1 MNIITSVIGFDFKS
15 NLVDNDGQPIKTGAR
30 RVNNYLPSD
39 TPEDAPSVGTKIGGE
54 NWFTNFNEPLLSKIR
69 DYRRRND

>member
-15 NLVDNDGQPIKTGAR
+15 NLVDNDGQPIRTGAR
-30 RVNNYLPSD
+30 RVECLSSD
-39 TPEDAPSVGTKIGGE
+39 TPSVGTKIGGE

-69 DYRRRND
+69 DYRRITD

>member
-1 MNIITSVIGFDFKS
+1 MENKIFTSVIGFNFEL
-15 NLVDNDGQPIKTGAR
+15 NLIDNDGQPVKVGAR
-30 RVNNYLPSD
+30 RIDYLSSE
-39 TPEDAPSVGTKIGGE
+39 TPDVGTKIGGE

>member
-1 MNIITSVIGFDFKS
+1 MESKVFTSVIGFNFELD
-15 NLVDNDGQPIKTGAR
+15 LVDNDGQPIRTGAR
-30 RVNNYLPSD
+30 RVECLFSD
-39 TPEDAPSVGTKIGGE
+39 TPNVGTKIGGE

>member
-15 NLVDNDGQPIKTGAR
+15 NLVDNDGQPIKTGAKR
-30 RVNNYLPSD
+30 IDCLSSE
-39 TPEDAPSVGTKIGGE
+39 TPNVGTKIGGE
-54 NWFTNFNEPLLSKIR
+54 SWFTNFNEPLLSKIR

>member
-1 MNIITSVIGFDFKS
+1 MESKVFTSVIGFNFEL
-15 NLVDNDGQPIKTGAR
+15 NLVDNDGQPVKVGAR
-30 RVNNYLPSD
+30 KVKNYLPSE
-39 TPEDAPSVGTKIGGE
+39 TPNVGTKIGGE

>member
-1 MNIITSVIGFDFKS
+1 MESKIFRSVIGFNFEL
-15 NLVDNDGQPIKTGAR
+15 NLVDNDGQPVKTGAR
-30 RVNNYLPSD
+30 RVDCYLSSE
-39 TPEDAPSVGTKIGGE
+39 TPNVGTKIGGE

>member
-1 MNIITSVIGFDFKS
+1 MNIITSVIGFDFES
-15 NLVDNDGQPIKTGAR
+15 NLVDNDGQPVKTGAR
-30 RVNNYLPSD
+30 RVDCYLSSE
-39 TPEDAPSVGTKIGGE
+39 TPNVGTKIGGE

>member
-15 NLVDNDGQPIKTGAR
+15 NLVDNDGQPIRTGAR
-30 RVNNYLPSD
+30 RIDYCLSSE
-39 TPEDAPSVGTKIGGE
+39 TPTVGTKIGGE
-54 NWFTNFNEPLLSKIR
+54 SWFTNFNEPLLSKIR

>member
-15 NLVDNDGQPIKTGAR
+15 NLVDNDGQLIRTGAR
-30 RVNNYLPSD
+30 RIDYLSSE
-39 TPEDAPSVGTKIGGE
+39 TPNVGTKIGGE
-54 NWFTNFNEPLLSKIR
+54 SWFTNFNEPLLSKIR